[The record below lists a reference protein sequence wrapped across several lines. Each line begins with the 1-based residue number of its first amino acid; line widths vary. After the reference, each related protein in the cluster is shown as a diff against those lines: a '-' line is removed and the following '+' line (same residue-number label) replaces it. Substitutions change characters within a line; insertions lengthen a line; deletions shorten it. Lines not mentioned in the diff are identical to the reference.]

1 MPVSPQLPT
10 LWVSAAPFRY
20 HVQHLMASTGVPW
33 QVIAVV
39 ADLPQQ
45 QVRSLLYGRDGRRRS
60 RLSPYA
66 ARRLLALDAAQ
77 LRRLQVREVPGHL
90 VMNSVQA
97 LLADGASL
105 ESIADWLRL
114 DLHSPGSSRSA
125 PGRAAG
131 PPMSCCTWRASTV
144 DCSWSPRPVPRREA
158 PLPGPAATLR

>member
-45 QVRSLLYGRDGRRRS
+45 QERSLLYGRDGRRRS

-90 VMNSVQA
+90 VMDSVQR

-105 ESIADWLRL
+105 ESIAEWLRL
-114 DLHSPGSSRSA
+114 DLHSTRQLAIGAGSCSRTA
-125 PGRAAG
+125 DVMLHLACVHRRLLLEPEARAA
-131 PPMSCCTWRASTV
+131 A
-144 DCSWSPRPVPRREA
+144 
-158 PLPGPAATLR
+158 

>member
-114 DLHSPGSSRSA
+114 DLHSTRQLAVGAGSCSRTA
-125 PGRAAG
+125 DVMLHLACVHRGLLLEPEARAA
-131 PPMSCCTWRASTV
+131 A
-144 DCSWSPRPVPRREA
+144 
-158 PLPGPAATLR
+158 